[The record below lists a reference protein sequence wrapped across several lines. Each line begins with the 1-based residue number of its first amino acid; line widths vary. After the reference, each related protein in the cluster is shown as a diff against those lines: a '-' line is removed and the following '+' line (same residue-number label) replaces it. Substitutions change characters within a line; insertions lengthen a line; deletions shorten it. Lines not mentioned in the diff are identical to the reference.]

1 MIGPIN
7 ISLKFESIRFNTNTG
22 TFEMNFPILSEIA
35 KYISNNIVHNV
46 CTHINSTAIRYV
58 DVDVML
64 LCTRTTCDIDLR
76 NLTAMSS
83 GDIMFTR
90 LNASI

>member
-1 MIGPIN
+1 MPACFFALAKFMFIHYN
-7 ISLKFESIRFNTNTG
+7 ASLFRFQRLLLYGIVVTMKENT
-22 TFEMNFPILSEIA
+22 LD
-35 KYISNNIVHNV
+35 
-46 CTHINSTAIRYV
+46 V
-58 DVDVML
+58 DFDVML
-64 LCTRTTCDIDLR
+64 ICTRTTCDIDLR